1 MRMKAAALAAAAL
14 IGLAAGVSANS
25 QQPPAQPAPA
35 ATATLAGQVI
45 DDTTKRP
52 LGGVVVTLS
61 LVGPPGR
68 AGGPA
73 TNVRR
78 ASALSNADGRFVFRD
93 VPAGKFTVTST
104 LAGYSAGAVGQMR
117 VAGPSR
123 PIDVAGGAR
132 VTDLMV
138 RMWRLSTISGVV
150 RDDLGDP
157 LVGVGVWALRRSM
170 TSGRPELT
178 FNGGTVEA
186 TDEQGRFRL
195 SGLAPGTYSVAVLGS
210 MQTHPVAT
218 VRTVLQARAA
228 AVPGGPPGMSVTRE
242 GRESGAIQIERSG
255 VEVNG
260 WQASVS
266 IGSPQPLPGPDGTLL
281 LHPSTYYPGVTD
293 VTAATLIQLAPGIDR
308 HGVDFSVPLVP
319 GVRVSGVLLGPDGP
333 AARNAVRLLTNSTDS
348 TALLSPR
355 SVAGGTAD
363 DQGRFVLLGVP
374 PGNYV
379 IDAYRAPINAA
390 TARML
395 SSMTG
400 ENIEPPANPPPAAHA
415 RVPITVGTSHV
426 DGITV
431 TMETRATVSGR
442 MVFSGDVQPPAQE
455 QAKLIGVALV
465 NVQSSARVEARMTPE
480 GTFEIRDVPPGR
492 YHVLGES
499 QAREWRVAGGR
510 SNDANLTSDV
520 LTITNTNIDDIVVTF
535 TDKTMSLAG
544 TVVDES
550 GRAASDGSVVLMP
563 VNVKEWIAG
572 GMAVQRTHVVPVGAD
587 GSYQMSVSLPGDY
600 VIVAAPPDVQP
611 QTTTSPITVDADFA
625 VAYAPLGTRVTI
637 ALGDSK
643 TQPLTIRRA
652 R

>member
-1 MRMKAAALAAAAL
+1 MRINAAVLAAGAL
-14 IGLAAGVSANS
+14 IGLAAGVSAYS
-25 QQPPAQPAPA
+25 QQPPAQPVPA
-35 ATATLAGQVI
+35 GSAVLAGQVI

-78 ASALSNADGRFVFRD
+78 ASAVSNAEGRFVFRD

-104 LAGYSAGAVGQMR
+104 LAGYSAGAVGQIR
-117 VAGPSR
+117 IAGPSR
-123 PIDVAGGAR
+123 PVDVAGGAR
-132 VTDLMV
+132 VTDLV
-138 RMWRLSTISGVV
+138 IRMWRLSTISGVV

-157 LVGVGVWALRRSM
+157 LVGVSVSVLRRSM
-170 TSGRPELT
+170 TSGQPELT
-178 FNGGTVEA
+178 FSGGEA
-186 TDEQGRFRL
+186 TDEQGRFRA
-195 SGLAPGTYSVAVLGS
+195 SGLSPGTYAVAVLGS
-210 MQTHPVAT
+210 TQTHPVAT
-218 VRTVLQARAA
+218 VRNALQARAA
-228 AVPGGPPGMSVTRE
+228 AVPGGPPGVGVTRE
-242 GRESGAIQIERSG
+242 GRESGAVQIERSG
-255 VEVNG
+255 VEVEG

-281 LHPSTYYPGVTD
+281 LHPPTYYPGVTD
-293 VTAATLIQLAPGIDR
+293 VTAAALIQLAPGIDR
-308 HGVDFSVPLVP
+308 DGVDFSVPLVP

-333 AARNAVRLLTNSTDS
+333 AARNAVRLLPHSSDS
-348 TALLSPR
+348 TSLLPTR
-355 SVAGGTAD
+355 RAPGGTAD
-363 DQGRFVLLGVP
+363 EQGRFVLLGVP

-379 IDAYRAPINAA
+379 IEAYRAPLNAA

-400 ENIEPPANPPPAAHA
+400 ENIEPPANPPPAVHA
-415 RVPITVGTSHV
+415 RVPITVGTTHV

-431 TMETRATVSGR
+431 TMETRASVSGR
-442 MVFSGDVQPPAQE
+442 IVFNGDVQPPAGE
-455 QAKLIGVALV
+455 QAKNIGVALW
-465 NVQSSARVEARMTPE
+465 NVQTSARVEARMTPE

-499 QAREWRVAGGR
+499 QAREWRVAGVR
-510 SNDANLTSDV
+510 SNDANMTSDV
-520 LTITNTNIDDIVVTF
+520 LTITNTNVDDIVVTF

-572 GMAVQRTHVVPVGAD
+572 GMAVQRTQVVPVGAD
-587 GSYQMSVSLPGDY
+587 GSFQITVGLPGDY
-600 VIVAAPPDVQP
+600 VIVAAPPDVHP
-611 QTTTSPITVDADFA
+611 QTTISPITVDADFA

-637 ALGDSK
+637 ALGDNK